1 MSIFKLAYEALICNS
16 VEKKILL
23 IGDLK
28 KHQIPF
34 DIKKSKVNV
43 IKIPSPG
50 RPLKP
55 NLVDFKGA
63 PKRDRSD
70 SGMIKNIHAICHIEF
85 NSINLALDA
94 IYRFQEM
101 PHQYY
106 ADWIRVANE
115 ETTHFSLIKDYLE
128 SVGHSYGDFDAHNG
142 LWQMTV
148 DTDYDVL
155 SRMALVPRV
164 LEARGLDVTPR
175 IRKKFKNAKL
185 HKMVE
190 ILDIIFK
197 DEIGHV
203 KIGNYWYQYLCHKR
217 DLDPINTFDLLIKK
231 HIGSNLRGPFNIEA
245 RLLSNFSQNELD
257 YLEHPE
263 LLKTN

>member
-128 SVGHSYGDFDAHNG
+128 SVGHSYGDSS
-142 LWQMTV
+142 T
-148 DTDYDVL
+148 
-155 SRMALVPRV
+155 
-164 LEARGLDVTPR
+164 
-175 IRKKFKNAKL
+175 
-185 HKMVE
+185 
-190 ILDIIFK
+190 
-197 DEIGHV
+197 
-203 KIGNYWYQYLCHKR
+203 
-217 DLDPINTFDLLIKK
+217 
-231 HIGSNLRGPFNIEA
+231 
-245 RLLSNFSQNELD
+245 
-257 YLEHPE
+257 
-263 LLKTN
+263 

>member
-1 MSIFKLAYEALICNS
+1 MSLFKLAYEALICNS

-106 ADWIRVANE
+106 ADWIRVVNE

-175 IRKKFKNAKL
+175 IRKKFKDAKL